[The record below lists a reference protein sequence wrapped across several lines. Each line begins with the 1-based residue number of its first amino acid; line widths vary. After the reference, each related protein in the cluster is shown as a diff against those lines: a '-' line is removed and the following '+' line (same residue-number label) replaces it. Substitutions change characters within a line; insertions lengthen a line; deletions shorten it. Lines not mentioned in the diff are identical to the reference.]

1 MINQVPFVNY
11 NTNKNNNLTERNL
24 MMKYM
29 DKITEIYVEVDDFC
43 KHFEKSIKSNLLS
56 SGNNQRNRT
65 FKMST
70 SEVICIMVLFHL
82 EQPRNLKNFYL
93 YTVKNQLN
101 REFPDL
107 VSYNR
112 FIELTKKALLPMTM
126 FLKSMTI
133 GKCTGISFIDSTPIR
148 VCHHRRIGIHKTFKN
163 IAERGH
169 CSLGFF
175 YGFKIHLIINDRG
188 EILNFCM
195 TKANVDDRAP
205 LKSGQ
210 MLEEIWGKLFGDKG
224 YISKK
229 LFQYLFMDG
238 IHLITKIKKN
248 MKNIPMDI
256 KDKVLLRKRSLI
268 ETVNDSLKN
277 ICQIEHTRHRSLHNF
292 MVNIISG
299 LIAYMLLPKK
309 PSLNIQFENSNQMA
323 IC

>member
-1 MINQVPFVNY
+1 
-11 NTNKNNNLTERNL
+11 
-24 MMKYM
+24 MKYI

-43 KHFEKSIKSNLLS
+43 KNYENSIKRNLLT
-56 SGNNQRNRT
+56 SGNNQRNRK
-65 FKMST
+65 FKMSI

-82 EQPRNLKNFYL
+82 EQPRNFKNFYL
-93 YTVKNQLN
+93 YTVKTQLKN
-101 REFPDL
+101 EFPNL

-112 FIELTKKALLPMTM
+112 FTELTKKSILPMTM
-126 FLKSMTI
+126 YLKHMTSN
-133 GKCTGISFIDSTPIR
+133 KCTGISFVDSTPIR
-148 VCHHRRIGIHKTFKN
+148 VCHQKRIRMHKTFKN
-163 IAERGH
+163 IATRGH

-175 YGFKIHLIINDRG
+175 YGFKLHIIINDRG

-195 TKANVDDRAP
+195 TKANVDDRIP
-205 LKSGQ
+205 LRSGQ
-210 MLEEIWGKLFGDKG
+210 MLEEIWGKIIGDKG

-248 MKNIPMDI
+248 MKNIPMDL
-256 KDKVLLRKRSLI
+256 KDKILLRKRSLV

-277 ICQIEHTRHRSLHNF
+277 ICQVEHTRHRSLHNF

-309 PSLNIQFENSNQMA
+309 PSLDIKFEKSNQLA

>member
-1 MINQVPFVNY
+1 
-11 NTNKNNNLTERNL
+11 
-24 MMKYM
+24 MKYI
-29 DKITEIYVEVDDFC
+29 DKITEIYVEVDEFC
-43 KHFEKSIKSNLLS
+43 KNYENNIKRNLLT
-56 SGNNQRNRT
+56 SGNNQRNRR

-70 SEVICIMVLFHL
+70 SEVICIMILFHL

-93 YTVKNQLN
+93 YTVKTHLKN
-101 REFPDL
+101 EFPNL

-112 FIELTKKALLPMTM
+112 FTELTKKAIRPVVMY
-126 FLKSMTI
+126 LKSMTS

-148 VCHHRRIGIHKTFKN
+148 VCHQRRIGIHKTFKD
-163 IAERGH
+163 IATRGH

-175 YGFKIHLIINDRG
+175 YGFKLHIIINDRG

-210 MLEEIWGKLFGDKG
+210 MLEEIWGKLIGDKG

-248 MKNIPMDI
+248 MKNIPMDL

-277 ICQIEHTRHRSLHNF
+277 ICQVEHTRHRSLHNF
-292 MVNIISG
+292 MGNIISG

-309 PSLNIQFENSNQMA
+309 PSLDIQFEKSNQLA